1 MLVRTGEK
9 NKLALVINNVLLQT
23 ILSSSQKLI
32 YIAIHGHCTTVSGP
46 AKAVVSPT
54 WWSDALQ
61 HQSSVSVATNSC
73 PFTERISDF
82 LSRQWGGWCDPTDL
96 ENVETTALAKWKT
109 GHCGLDWI
117 PHKSSKETSEDYWS
131 EIFTGR
137 ITCTGDPVAMSQLL
151 MFMSSVEWRFHR
163 FHKIFRNLPVFSV
176 QLRYD

>member
-9 NKLALVINNVLLQT
+9 NKLALVINNILLQT

-82 LSRQWGGWCDPTDL
+82 LSVQWGGWWWCDPTDL
-96 ENVETTALAKWKT
+96 ENLETTELAKWKT
-109 GHCGLDWI
+109 VHWVRLDPSQIFQGNLWGLLEWDFYR
-117 PHKSSKETSEDYWS
+117 PDYLHRRPSSYVTTFNVYE
-131 EIFTGR
+131 FGR
-137 ITCTGDPVAMSQLL
+137 M
-151 MFMSSVEWRFHR
+151 
-163 FHKIFRNLPVFSV
+163 KIS
-176 QLRYD
+176 